1 MATQAFSLARVRG
14 PLVLAALTLL
24 GACSSRTAVPTPA
37 PVAGSPSVAPESP
50 RPPEV
55 ASGYRTGMT

>member
-24 GACSSRTAVPTPA
+24 GACSTRTAVPTQA
-37 PVAGSPSVAPESP
+37 PVVSTHISSLG
-50 RPPEV
+50 
-55 ASGYRTGMT
+55 